1 MRPTPLQVRRR
12 ALDIWSAPCTF
23 QERKGMSDAIPNPP
37 VPGSPPPKSTGCVRA
52 LVIVALALIA
62 AGTVVALRF
71 GESAK
76 QAFGKVTGGFMTS
89 HTTLKADEILLEMGR
104 THGDVLEVASP
115 LKTVETFSRGDVRF
129 AAWGWVYLGTTISE
143 IKVPATY
150 RFHIKLSE
158 MKQSRLDDSVL
169 IVTAPA
175 IHPTLPVAFDTMA
188 MEKKADG
195 TWLRFDAEQQLAELE
210 SSVTPA
216 LALRAEGHVK
226 TVRENARRDI
236 EEFVQK
242 WIVDSQPNYRA
253 KIKAVKVIFPG
264 EDARVHENGT
274 AVP

>member
-1 MRPTPLQVRRR
+1 
-12 ALDIWSAPCTF
+12 
-23 QERKGMSDAIPNPP
+23 MSDATTHLSVPN
-37 VPGSPPPKSTGCVRA
+37 STPPKSAGCVRA
-52 LVIVALALIA
+52 LVIVAVALIA
-62 AGTVVALRF
+62 AGTVVALKF

-76 QAFGKVTGGFMTS
+76 QAFGRFTGGFVTTQS
-89 HTTLKADEILLEMGR
+89 TLKAEEILLELGR

-115 LKTVETFSRGDVRF
+115 LKTMETFSRGDVRF

-158 MKQSRLDDSVL
+158 IKQSRLDDSVL

-175 IHPTLPVAFDTMA
+175 IHPTLPVAFDTRA
-188 MEKKADG
+188 MEKKTDG

-210 SSVTPA
+210 RSVTPA
-216 LALRAEGHVK
+216 LAVRAEGHVN

-242 WIVDSQPNYRA
+242 WIVESRPDYRA
-253 KIKAVKVIFPG
+253 QIKAVKVIFPG
-264 EDARVHENGT
+264 EDARVHESGT
-274 AVP
+274 PVPPVP